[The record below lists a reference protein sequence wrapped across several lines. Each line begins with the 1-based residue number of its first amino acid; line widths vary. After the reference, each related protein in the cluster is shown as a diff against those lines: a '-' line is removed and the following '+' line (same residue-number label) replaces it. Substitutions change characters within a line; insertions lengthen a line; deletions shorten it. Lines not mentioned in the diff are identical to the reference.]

1 MSADIVQRALAKI
14 DEYYEA
20 IENGTVTED
29 LLVELGDLER
39 AMTDEQRYD
48 FYVGIGAIND
58 DVFEAHPELRGAG
71 KATIVAHVTGVFTEA
86 TRNID
91 PHIKENT
98 EAARTFREYEN
109 NPLRL
114 PLSSLKN

>member
-71 KATIVAHVTGVFTEA
+71 KATIVAHGFHRSHQEY
-86 TRNID
+86 RS
-91 PHIKENT
+91 PHQGKHRGG
-98 EAARTFREYEN
+98 ADFPRV
-109 NPLRL
+109 
-114 PLSSLKN
+114 